1 LERGCRFNGAYRFD
15 RQPVCIA
22 QFTIA
27 ADAATI
33 LRMLMKFRFSA
44 LVISR
49 VFRIMLATAI
59 VLAIVSSLAAQN
71 SSAPPSAAKRAITEK
86 DLFNFVW
93 IGDPQVSPDGSHAA
107 FTRVVT
113 DEKRTGYETSIWI
126 VATSGNES
134 PMRLTNG
141 KHDAHPR
148 WSPDGKRLAF
158 VRGGEK
164 DDSGKPRPSQIAI
177 LPLAGGEAHII
188 TDLPKG
194 AASPVWSPDGKRIA
208 FSSTTTQEDIE
219 KEQRKKKDEKANGAN
234 AKDSASA
241 GSPAASGADSDSER
255 ESDIHIITRAVYR
268 DTDEGYIDFK
278 RHDHIWVIDVPTT
291 SDEAAK
297 PQQLTSGEYDEGNV
311 LWANDGSR
319 IYFLTSHVDEPYY
332 ETGSTDIYS
341 IAASPATSAASSA
354 TTTPEKLATVP
365 MDIFNLALSP
375 DGRRVAFHGSV
386 TQPVR
391 SYSQP
396 NLWIMDLTPNAQ
408 PRNLTASYDFDMGSA
423 VGGDNVAPRG
433 GGRPALCW
441 SPDGR
446 WIFDMVEKHGHTP
459 LVRVDAQTGAVTEI
473 THGDQAVLG
482 FSITPDARTTVAL
495 VSTPVMIGDLF
506 TVSMDES
513 QNGAQTRITD
523 ANKTLWSQLNLTA
536 PDEINYKSFDG
547 LPIQGWIQ
555 KPPDFDPSKK
565 YPMIL
570 NIHGGPHT
578 AYGWVFDHEFQ
589 FMAAKGYV
597 VLYINPRG
605 STSYGQDFGNII
617 QYHYPG
623 DDYRDLMVGVDEV
636 LKRDYVDP
644 KKLGVT
650 GGSGG
655 GVLTDWTVTQTD
667 RFAAA
672 VSQRDISN
680 WASWWYT
687 ADFTLFQP
695 RWFKLPPFQDPK
707 DYANRSAIT
716 FVEKI
721 HTPMMFILGQA
732 DYRTPQDSG
741 GEQLF
746 RALKFLKRPTAM
758 VVFPRETHELS
769 RSGEPWHRIERLDN
783 IVGWFDKWLM
793 GVPHPEYEVRPET
806 PGTKAAGR

>member
-1 LERGCRFNGAYRFD
+1 
-15 RQPVCIA
+15 
-22 QFTIA
+22 
-27 ADAATI
+27 
-33 LRMLMKFRFSA
+33 MKFRFST
-44 LVISR
+44 LVITPA
-49 VFRIMLATAI
+49 II
-59 VLAIVSSLAAQN
+59 VLAIVTSLAAQN
-71 SSAPPSAAKRAITEK
+71 STPQPGTAKRAITEK

-93 IGDPQVSPDGSHAA
+93 IADPQVSPDGSRAV

-113 DEKRTGYETSIWI
+113 DEKHTGYDTSIWM
-126 VATSGNES
+126 VATSGNEG
-134 PMRLTNG
+134 PLRMTNG

-148 WSPDGKRLAF
+148 WSPDGNRIAF

-164 DDSGKPRPSQIAI
+164 DDSGKPRPAQIAI
-177 LPLAGGEAHII
+177 LSLAGGEARII

-194 AASPVWSPDGKRIA
+194 AAGPVWSPDSKRIA
-208 FSSTTTQEDIE
+208 FMSSTTSEDIE
-219 KEQRKKKDEKANGAN
+219 KEQRKKNDAKAGGATTG
-234 AKDSASA
+234 ATSKESAA
-241 GSPAASGADSDSER
+241 PGSPAAKADSDIDR

-268 DTDEGYIDFK
+268 DNDEGYLDFK
-278 RHDHIWVIDVPTT
+278 RHEHIWVIDVPTT
-291 SDEAAK
+291 SDEPAK
-297 PQQLTSGEYDEGNV
+297 PLQLTSGDFDEGEIV
-311 LWANDGSR
+311 WTHDGSR
-319 IYFLTSHVDEPYY
+319 IYFLTSRIDEPYY
-332 ETGSTDIYS
+332 ETASTDIYS
-341 IAASPATSAASSA
+341 VACSPKMSGN
-354 TTTPEKLATVP
+354 TPEKLATVP
-365 MDIFNLALSP
+365 MGIGDLALSP
-375 DGRRVAFHGSV
+375 DGRRIAFHGSV

-396 NLWIMDLTPNAQ
+396 DLWTMDLAPNAQ
-408 PRNLTASYDFDMGSA
+408 PRNLTASYDFDMGSS
-423 VGGDNVAPRG
+423 VFGDNAAPRG
-433 GGRPALCW
+433 GNGATLHW

-446 WIFDMVEKHGHTP
+446 WLFDAVAKQGRTP

-473 THGDQAVLG
+473 TRGDQAVLD
-482 FSITPDARTTVAL
+482 FSITPDARTVVAL
-495 VSTPVMIGDLF
+495 VSTPVAIGDLF
-506 TVSMDES
+506 TVLISDN

-523 ANKTLWSQLNLTA
+523 ANKTLWSQLNLTE
-536 PDEINYKSFDG
+536 PEEINYKSFDG
-547 LPIQGWIQ
+547 MPIQGWIQ
-555 KPPDFDPSKK
+555 KPPDLDPKKK
-565 YPMIL
+565 YPLIL
-570 NIHGGPHT
+570 DIHGGPHA

-589 FMAAKGYV
+589 WMAAKGYV

-623 DDYRDLMVGVDEV
+623 DDYRDLMAGVDEV
-636 LKRDYVDP
+636 LKRGYVDP

-655 GVLTDWTVTQTD
+655 GVLTNWTVTQTD

-695 RWFKLPPFQDPK
+695 NWFKAPPFQDPK

-793 GVPHPEYEVRPET
+793 GVPHPEYEVRPEK
-806 PGTKAAGR
+806 PGTKSTDH

>member
-1 LERGCRFNGAYRFD
+1 
-15 RQPVCIA
+15 
-22 QFTIA
+22 
-27 ADAATI
+27 
-33 LRMLMKFRFSA
+33 MKFCSA
-44 LVISR
+44 VVTGI
-49 VFRIMLATAI
+49 I
-59 VLAIVSSLAAQN
+59 VLAIVIFAIAVLATVPSLLAQN
-71 SSAPPSAAKRAITEK
+71 SSLLPGAKRAITEK

-93 IGDPQVSPDGSHAA
+93 IADPQVSPDGSRAV

-113 DEKRTGYETSIWI
+113 DEKHTGYETSIWI
-126 VATSGNES
+126 VATSGSEA
-134 PMRLTNG
+134 PIRLTNG
-141 KHDAHPR
+141 KHDEIPR
-148 WSPDGKRLAF
+148 WSPDGKSIAF
-158 VRGGEK
+158 LRGGEK
-164 DDSGKPRPSQIAI
+164 KDDRGKPRPAQIAI
-177 LPLAGGEAHII
+177 LPLTGGEARVI

-194 AASPVWSPDGKRIA
+194 AADPVWSPDSRRIA
-208 FSSTTTQEDIE
+208 FLSSTTLEDIE
-219 KEQRKKKDEKANGAN
+219 KEQRKKNEAKAGGAN
-234 AKDSASA
+234 AKEPAGPASSAVA
-241 GSPAASGADSDSER
+241 KAESDGDR

-268 DTDEGYIDFK
+268 DNDEGYLDFK
-278 RHDHIWVIDVPTT
+278 RHQHIWVIDAPIA
-291 SDEAAK
+291 SDESAK
-297 PQQLTSGEYDEGNV
+297 PLQLTSGEYDEGEIC
-311 LWANDGSR
+311 WTHDGSR
-319 IYFLTSHVDEPYY
+319 IYFLTSRIDEPYY
-332 ETGSTDIYS
+332 QTPSTDIYS
-341 IAASPATSAASSA
+341 VASAGGTA
-354 TTTPEKLATVP
+354 EKLAAVP
-365 MDIFNLALSP
+365 MGIGNLTLSP
-375 DGRRVAFHGSV
+375 DGRRLAFHGSV

-396 NLWIMDLTPNAQ
+396 DLWVIDLAPNAQ
-408 PRNLTASYDFDMGSA
+408 PRNLTAGYDFDMGDA
-423 VGGDNVAPRG
+423 VFGDNAAPRG
-433 GGRPALCW
+433 GNGATLHW

-446 WIFDMVEKHGHTP
+446 WLFDIVARQGRTP
-459 LVRVDAQTGAVTEI
+459 LVRVDTQTGAVTEI
-473 THGDQAVLG
+473 TRGDQAVLD
-482 FSITPDARTTVAL
+482 FSITPDARTAVTL
-495 VSTPVMIGDLF
+495 VSTPLVIGDLF
-506 TVSMDES
+506 TVAMDDGKG
-513 QNGAQTRITD
+513 GAPTRITD

-536 PDEINYKSFDG
+536 PEEINYKSFDG

-555 KPPDFDPSKK
+555 KPPDFDPKKK
-565 YPMIL
+565 YPLIL
-570 NIHGGPHT
+570 NIHGGPHA

-589 FMAAKGYV
+589 WMAAKGYV

-636 LKRDYVDP
+636 LKRGYVDP

-695 RWFKLPPFQDPK
+695 NWFKAPPFQDPK
-707 DYANRSAIT
+707 DYADRSAIT

-721 HTPMMFILGQA
+721 HTPMMFILGQS

-769 RSGEPWHRIERLDN
+769 RSGEPWHRVERLDN

-793 GVPHPEYEVRPET
+793 GVPHPEYEVRPEKLE
-806 PGTKAAGR
+806 TKSADY